1 MSIPTA
7 AYQHSGQS
15 SNHDADDPRHA
26 GEQVRPCLSATY
38 QTCRQPVQTAVNHS
52 LIDGGGAVGWSYR
65 VLMEEKMARQEFR
78 NQFNKL
84 MGWRQKQG
92 DHDVGYDYLGRI
104 KGYYEPRCDVTKDV
118 FGQVVSRGDTLSSLI
133 FTR

>member
-1 MSIPTA
+1 
-7 AYQHSGQS
+7 
-15 SNHDADDPRHA
+15 
-26 GEQVRPCLSATY
+26 
-38 QTCRQPVQTAVNHS
+38 
-52 LIDGGGAVGWSYR
+52 
-65 VLMEEKMARQEFR
+65 MARQEFR

-133 FTR
+133 FTRQHYITSYALGKILLLFGEFIY